1 MTNPRVKR
9 FLGGAAR
16 SGQCVA
22 MMLQPLCASWSQAR
36 HRTNVIRSSAFPWG
50 LPQRLWQKPWSD
62 NDHRALE
69 TGNATMKSA
78 LELAK
83 ICLRCGVPFALENPA
98 TSIVWQTPEVK
109 WLLAQPGVEMI
120 IVDFCFWGTPW
131 RKRTAVVFGN
141 CDSADL
147 LSLSRCKC
155 SGVGTCSFSGKKHI
169 QLTGSDNH
177 GVPWTKRAEP
187 YPQGFASKLA
197 HILLHRVY
205 ARRTR

>member
-1 MTNPRVKR
+1 M
-9 FLGGAAR
+9 
-16 SGQCVA
+16 
-22 MMLQPLCASWSQAR
+22 
-36 HRTNVIRSSAFPWG
+36 G

-69 TGNATMKSA
+69 TGNSTMKSA
-78 LELAK
+78 LNLAK

-109 WLLAQPGVEMI
+109 WLLARPGVEYVT
-120 IVDFCFWGTPW
+120 VDFCFWKTPW
-131 RKRTAVVFGN
+131 RKRTGIIFGN

-155 SGVGTCSFSGKKHI
+155 SGVGVRLFTKKKHI

-177 GVPWTKRAEP
+177 GVPLTKRAEP
-187 YPQGFASKLA
+187 YPPGFASRLA
-197 HILLHRVY
+197 HILLHQVY
-205 ARRTR
+205 ARRSR

>member
-1 MTNPRVKR
+1 M
-9 FLGGAAR
+9 GGAR

-36 HRTNVIRSSAFPWG
+36 HRTHVICSSAFPWG

-83 ICLRCGVPFALENPA
+83 ICQRYGVPFALENPA

-120 IVDFCFWGTPW
+120 IVDFCCCGTPW

-177 GVPWTKRAEP
+177 GVPWTTRAEP
-187 YPQGFASKLA
+187 YPQGFASMLA
-197 HILLHRVY
+197 HILLHRVH